1 MRSSQ
6 INCEL
11 RSNQDKICRLQKQ
24 FFTQMRLKK
33 PKEEIKELRNLIDHL
48 FEKSLQI
55 STEKIQIADKT
66 YQLVDNSVLVLSAIL
81 TNKKGIG

>member
-1 MRSSQ
+1 
-6 INCEL
+6 
-11 RSNQDKICRLQKQ
+11 
-24 FFTQMRLKK
+24 MRLKK

-66 YQLVDNSVLVLSAIL
+66 YQLVDNSVLVLC
-81 TNKKGIG
+81 